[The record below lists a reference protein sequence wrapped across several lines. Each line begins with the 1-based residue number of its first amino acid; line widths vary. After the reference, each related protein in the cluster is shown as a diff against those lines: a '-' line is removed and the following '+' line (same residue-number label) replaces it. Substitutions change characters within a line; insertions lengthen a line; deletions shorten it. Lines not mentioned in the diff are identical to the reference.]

1 MEPQN
6 STKPDEA
13 REQVFEALLTAE
25 REERQRLQSELDLR
39 NCALD
44 SASTYFM
51 ILNVTRSPWTIVY
64 ANLAVAKDHGYE
76 PAELLGQNAAMLAS
90 AKDNK
95 AAFGR
100 LSKVAQDGGSVRTEL
115 ISRRRDGST
124 FWVGTFFTPVRHT
137 AGDVTHYLAIGA
149 DITARL
155 EQERAQRLLQEQ
167 LVSEMQE
174 RERMGIELR
183 LAQKL
188 ESVGRLAA
196 GIAHEINTPIQYIGD
211 SVSFL
216 QTAQTDLDR
225 LLTLYRTAVQELAQ
239 NDSPQAVLARL
250 EGAEQGLDLPF
261 LSKEMPRA
269 FQRTLEGVERVAAIV
284 RAMKEFAHPDSVEQN
299 PADLNH
305 AIQTTLLVA
314 HNEYKYNAQIE
325 TRLGELPQVI
335 CNVGE
340 LNQVFLNLI
349 VNAAHA
355 IAESGKDL
363 ARGRITITTQASE
376 DSVVICFE
384 DNGCGIAEEN
394 LEKIFDPFFTTKPVG
409 RGTGQGLA
417 ITRAII
423 TEKHGGTVHVHST
436 VGSGTRFVLRL
447 PIAGRP
453 VSEAR

>member
-1 MEPQN
+1 MKSE
-6 STKPDEA
+6 EA
-13 REQVFEALLTAE
+13 LVPAFEALFAAE
-25 REERQRLQSELDLR
+25 RKERQRLQTELDLR

-51 ILNVTRSPWTIVY
+51 ILEITRLPWTIVY

-76 PAELLGQNAAMLAS
+76 PAELLGQDPAVLAS
-90 AKDNK
+90 PADNRAAFRRLLK
-95 AAFGR
+95 AAR
-100 LSKVAQDGGSVRTEL
+100 DGGNVRTEL
-115 ISRRRDGST
+115 ISRRRDRST
-124 FWVGTFFTPVRHT
+124 FCVGIYFTPVRHT
-137 AGDVTHYLAIGA
+137 ADDVTHYLAIGA

-155 EQERAQRLLQEQ
+155 EQERTQRLLQER
-167 LVSEMQE
+167 LVSEMRE
-174 RERMGIELR
+174 RERMAIELR

-225 LLTLYRTAVQELAQ
+225 ALNLYRAAFQQLARK
-239 NDSPQAVLARL
+239 DIPQTVLAPL
-250 EGAEQGLDLPF
+250 EAAERGLDLPF
-261 LSKEMPRA
+261 LSMEIPKA
-269 FQRTLEGVERVAAIV
+269 FQRTLQGVERVAAIG
-284 RAMKEFAHPDSVEQN
+284 RAMREFAHPDSVEQN

-314 HNEYKYNAQIE
+314 HNEYKYNARVE
-325 TRLGELPQVI
+325 TLLGDLPEVV

-355 IAESGKDL
+355 IAEAGKDAATGL
-363 ARGRITITTQASE
+363 ITITTQTSGK
-376 DSVVICFE
+376 SVEICVA
-384 DNGCGIAEEN
+384 DNGCGISAEN
-394 LEKIFDPFFTTKPVG
+394 IDKIFDPFFTTKPVG
-409 RGTGQGLA
+409 LGTGQGLA
-417 ITRAII
+417 ITRAIV
-423 TEKHGGTVHVHST
+423 TEKHGGTIDVHSE

-453 VSEAR
+453 ASEAG

>member
-1 MEPQN
+1 MQ
-6 STKPDEA
+6 
-13 REQVFEALLTAE
+13 ALLAAE
-25 REERQRLQSELDLR
+25 RQARLRLQSELDLR

-51 ILNVTRSPWTIVY
+51 ILNVTRPLWTIVY
-64 ANLAVAKDHGYE
+64 ANLAVARDHGYE
-76 PAELLGQNAAMLAS
+76 PPELLGQSPEMLAS
-90 AKDNK
+90 AEDNE
-95 AAFGR
+95 AAFAHLR
-100 LSKVAQDGGSVRTEL
+100 RAVQDGNSARTEL

-124 FWVGTFFTPVRHT
+124 FSTGTFFTPVRHT
-137 AGDVTHYLAIGA
+137 GVDETHYLAIGA
-149 DITARL
+149 DITVRL

-167 LVSEMQE
+167 LISEMKE
-174 RERMGIELR
+174 RERVEIELR

-216 QTAQTDLDR
+216 QTMQTDFYA
-225 LLTLYRTAVQELAQ
+225 LLTLYRGALKELAQ
-239 NDSPQAVLARL
+239 SDSSQAVVARV
-250 EGAEQGLDLPF
+250 EEAEQKLDLPF
-261 LSKEMPRA
+261 ASKEMPKA

-284 RAMKEFAHPDSVEQN
+284 RAMREFAHPDAVEQN
-299 PADLNH
+299 LADLNH
-305 AIQTTLLVA
+305 AIETTLLVA
-314 HNEYKYNAQIE
+314 HNEYKYHARVE
-325 TRLGELPQVI
+325 TRLGELPEVI

-355 IAESGKDL
+355 IAESGKDVQTGL
-363 ARGRITITTQASE
+363 ITITTEAE
-376 DSVVICFE
+376 GDRVVICVA
-384 DNGCGIAEEN
+384 DNGCGITEEN
-394 LEKIFDPFFTTKPVG
+394 VDKIFDPFFTTKPVG

-423 TEKHGGTVHVHST
+423 TERHGGTVDVRST
-436 VGSGTRFVLRL
+436 VGSGTRFILHL

-453 VSEAR
+453 RVEKG